1 MRTQTY
7 LALLLV
13 FALGG
18 CAQLQS
24 AKPGTPVADI
34 IKQFGKPTITCRNPD
49 GTERL
54 VWSLQPFGR
63 YAWGTNITKENTIG
77 PVTQVLTDAHFEV
90 LSTGTWSDE
99 RVRCEFGPP
108 ADIGGIA
115 KGNEKVWAYRYF
127 ESSVWYSLMYV
138 YMGPNGNLANRH
150 NPGPD
155 PAYLLNDR

>member
-1 MRTQTY
+1 
-7 LALLLV
+7 
-13 FALGG
+13 
-18 CAQLQS
+18 
-24 AKPGTPVADI
+24 
-34 IKQFGKPTITCRNPD
+34 
-49 GTERL
+49 
-54 VWSLQPFGR
+54 
-63 YAWGTNITKENTIG
+63 
-77 PVTQVLTDAHFEV
+77 VLTDAHFEV

-115 KGNEKVWAYRYF
+115 KGNEKVWAYRYY

>member
-7 LALLLV
+7 VALLLV

-63 YAWGTNITKENTIG
+63 YAWGTNITKDNTIG
-77 PVTQVLTDAHFEV
+77 PVTQVLTDAHFAV

-108 ADIGGIA
+108 AD
-115 KGNEKVWAYRYF
+115 
-127 ESSVWYSLMYV
+127 SL
-138 YMGPNGNLANRH
+138 GLPLF
-150 NPGPD
+150 
-155 PAYLLNDR
+155 